1 MTIEMLCI
9 KHSSWH
15 PLQHYRAVALPGN
28 PNPDQYTPMNVNS
41 LDLVTFLNVDNPGID
56 RTPANVN
63 SLSVDGTPVKANE
76 PNIDESQN
84 D

>member
-1 MTIEMLCI
+1 
-9 KHSSWH
+9 
-15 PLQHYRAVALPGN
+15 
-28 PNPDQYTPMNVNS
+28 MNVNS

-63 SLSVDGTPVKANE
+63 SLSVDGTPVKAIE